1 MYYSEK
7 FDLVVFVSEFVIP
20 ISAVNELSDRIYEF
34 AKKNKVKRIISL
46 GGITIKGEQDT
57 VYSIA
62 SLPKL
67 SDELSKMEG
76 VQLIKE
82 GATTGVTGVL
92 LARGAVEGYPVIS
105 LLAESHEGYMDPK
118 AAAMV
123 LEVLRKMLK
132 VGLDTSALENEAAKI
147 DNRVKD
153 MLGKAKAAHTQY
165 KKVENEGS
173 LGTMYG

>member
-1 MYYSEK
+1 
-7 FDLVVFVSEFVIP
+7 
-20 ISAVNELSDRIYEF
+20 
-34 AKKNKVKRIISL
+34 
-46 GGITIKGEQDT
+46 
-57 VYSIA
+57 
-62 SLPKL
+62 
-67 SDELSKMEG
+67 
-76 VQLIKE
+76 
-82 GATTGVTGVL
+82 
-92 LARGAVEGYPVIS
+92 
-105 LLAESHEGYMDPK
+105 MDPK